1 MENLLEI
8 DSVQL
13 KFGDRTILNSIYIQ
27 SKTGKI
33 TGILGRNGCG
43 KSCLL
48 KMIFGEISTREKS
61 VRINGNVLLK
71 NYRNPNDMRML
82 PQFNCLPKHIK
93 VIQAFKYFDVD
104 FFEFCDLFNEFR
116 ECSNLKMKELS
127 GGNIRVIETFLIL
140 KSSSKFCLLDEPF
153 THLSPKN
160 MEIFAEILKQEKE
173 KKGIIL
179 TDHMYQYI
187 TKVSDDLYV
196 IKDCASYK
204 IDEISKLKDYG
215 YLR

>member
-13 KFGDRTILNSIYIQ
+13 RFGEKIILNNIYIQ

-48 KMIFGEISTREKS
+48 RLIFGEISTYEKS
-61 VRINGNVLLK
+61 VRINGKVLLED
-71 NYRNPNDMRML
+71 YRNPNDIRML
-82 PQFNCLPKHIK
+82 PQYHFLPKFLRIY
-93 VIQAFKYFDVD
+93 QAFKYFNVD
-104 FFEFCDLFNEFR
+104 YAQFCDIFNEFK
-116 ECSNLKMKELS
+116 EWSHLKIRQLS
-127 GGNIRVIETFLIL
+127 GGNLRILETFLIL
-140 KSSSKFCLLDEPF
+140 KSNTKFCLLDEPF
-153 THLSPKN
+153 SHLSPKN
-160 MEIFAEILKQEKE
+160 VEIFLEILKQEKV

-179 TDHMYQYI
+179 TDHLYQYI
-187 TKVSDDLYV
+187 TEESDDLYV
-196 IKDCASYK
+196 IKDCVSYK
-204 IDEISKLKDYG
+204 VNNIGELKEYG